1 MNESFSLLVVAN
13 LQRKTLQQTR
23 VMRHSLSE
31 RDAAAYQKDAPQQA
45 SENAGHRLI
54 EGAGGHPLPEHSHR
68 PCGSSYTGS

>member
-13 LQRKTLQQTR
+13 LQRKTSQQTR
-23 VMRHSLSE
+23 VMRHSLSG

-45 SENAGHRLI
+45 SENAGHRLS
-54 EGAGGHPLPEHSHR
+54 EDAGGRPPQERSHR